1 LVSGLLGDA
10 SQENNVAR
18 PDQLIRGHVGLEV
31 YTDHAISRH
40 QSRRLVAE
48 RRIRFIKPSGERGP
62 VYFRASDVDAFLK
75 ACEQPAESGPAAKRR
90 R

>member
-1 LVSGLLGDA
+1 M
-10 SQENNVAR
+10 E
-18 PDQLIRGHVGLEV
+18 DQLIRGHKGMPK
-31 YTDHAISRH
+31 YTKGAISEH

-48 RRIRFIKPSGERGP
+48 RRIKFIKPSGERGP

-75 ACEQPAESGPAAKRR
+75 ACEQPAEIGPAAKRR